1 MKISEYNQMMAHL
14 TRPKDS
20 SSTANINNKPINKI
34 SSGVK
39 ALAKSKA
46 MAKRIREPKVRNVDF
61 KLGDPVAYVN
71 EIKDVYQHDPDVY
84 EINNNLNKYRSA
96 NDQRLLNYVDGVK
109 NNDPKT
115 LKAIDDYSDKLHYDS
130 VRGQFK
136 KGNKVGALS
145 DFKND
150 EKLFEPILDRLKV
163 KGKTAP
169 VPFKRTQL
177 DKVLDFNLAE
187 NIKQISKGMAE
198 YQQLL
203 KDKEGIEQEQQTPRP
218 ARAREGGLDM
228 EFTKEKLDEKQI
240 LKDL

>member
-71 EIKDVYQHDPDVY
+71 EIKEVYQDNPPDVY

-96 NDQRLLNYVDGVK
+96 NDQRLLNYV
-109 NNDPKT
+109 
-115 LKAIDDYSDKLHYDS
+115 
-130 VRGQFK
+130 
-136 KGNKVGALS
+136 
-145 DFKND
+145 
-150 EKLFEPILDRLKV
+150 EPILDRLKV
-163 KGKTAP
+163 KGK
-169 VPFKRTQL
+169 RTQ
-177 DKVLDFNLAE
+177 
-187 NIKQISKGMAE
+187 
-198 YQQLL
+198 
-203 KDKEGIEQEQQTPRP
+203 TPIQKKSV
-218 ARAREGGLDM
+218 ARE
-228 EFTKEKLDEKQI
+228 I
-240 LKDL
+240 LKSFKPIELGNDYYKNFQEIKEIQRQSKVSEQRFNEAMKKPNDPDESGGIAYLLGLNQKGEL

>member
-71 EIKDVYQHDPDVY
+71 EIKDVYDNNPDVY

-163 KGKTAP
+163 KGK
-169 VPFKRTQL
+169 R
-177 DKVLDFNLAE
+177 N
-187 NIKQISKGMAE
+187 
-198 YQQLL
+198 
-203 KDKEGIEQEQQTPRP
+203 QTPIQKKSV
-218 ARAREGGLDM
+218 ARE
-228 EFTKEKLDEKQI
+228 I
-240 LKDL
+240 LKSFKPIELGNDYYKNFQEIKEIQRQSKVSEQRFNEAMKKQNDPDESGGIAYLLGLNQKGEL

>member
-1 MKISEYNQMMAHL
+1 M
-14 TRPKDS
+14 
-20 SSTANINNKPINKI
+20 
-34 SSGVK
+34 
-39 ALAKSKA
+39 
-46 MAKRIREPKVRNVDF
+46 
-61 KLGDPVAYVN
+61 N
-71 EIKDVYQHDPDVY
+71 EIKEVYQDNPPDVY

-163 KGKTAP
+163 KGK
-169 VPFKRTQL
+169 RTQ
-177 DKVLDFNLAE
+177 
-187 NIKQISKGMAE
+187 
-198 YQQLL
+198 
-203 KDKEGIEQEQQTPRP
+203 TPIQKKSV
-218 ARAREGGLDM
+218 ARE
-228 EFTKEKLDEKQI
+228 I
-240 LKDL
+240 LKSFKPIELGNDYYKNFQEIKEIQRQSKVSEQRFNEAMKKQNDPDESGGIAYLLGLNQKGEL